1 MRLGILIADGKVVLG
16 PAPASKVEAEFKAA
30 VQSGANGA
38 SVIELWSEDR
48 GREKR
53 HKFTKG
59 AAPVSAPV
67 ADKPRKK

>member
-16 PAPASKVEAEFKAA
+16 PALASQVEAEFKAT
-30 VQSGANGA
+30 VQSGGNGIGT
-38 SVIELWSEDR
+38 IELWSEDR

-53 HKFTKG
+53 HKFQ
-59 AAPVSAPV
+59 AAAAAPV

>member
-38 SVIELWSEDR
+38 GVIELWSEDR

-53 HKFTKG
+53 HKFTQG
-59 AAPVSAPV
+59 AALVSTPV

>member
-16 PAPASKVEAEFKAA
+16 PAPASKVEVEFKAA

-53 HKFTKG
+53 HKFTQG
-59 AAPVSAPV
+59 TAPVSAPV

>member
-30 VQSGANGA
+30 VQSGGNGVA
-38 SVIELWSEDR
+38 IVELWSEDR

-53 HKFTKG
+53 HKFNQG
-59 AAPVSAPV
+59 AAPAAAPV

>member
-16 PAPASKVEAEFKAA
+16 PAPASKVESEFKAA
-30 VQSGANGA
+30 VQSGANGVG
-38 SVIELWSEDR
+38 VIELWSEDR

-53 HKFTKG
+53 HKFPQG
-59 AAPVSAPV
+59 AAPVPVSV

>member
-30 VQSGANGA
+30 VQSGANGVG
-38 SVIELWSEDR
+38 VIELWSEDR

-53 HKFTKG
+53 HKFTQG
-59 AAPVSAPV
+59 TAPVSAPV

>member
-38 SVIELWSEDR
+38 GVIELWSEDR

-53 HKFTKG
+53 HKFIQG

>member
-16 PAPASKVEAEFKAA
+16 PAPASKVEAEFKVT
-30 VQSGANGA
+30 VQEGGNGVG
-38 SVIELWSEDR
+38 VIELWSEDR

-53 HKFTKG
+53 HKFTTDSKPTP
-59 AAPVSAPV
+59 A

>member
-16 PAPASKVEAEFKAA
+16 PAPASKVEVEFKAA

-53 HKFTKG
+53 HKFTQG

>member
-16 PAPASKVEAEFKAA
+16 PAPASKVESEFKAA
-30 VQSGANGA
+30 VQSGANGVG
-38 SVIELWSEDR
+38 VIELWSEDR

-53 HKFTKG
+53 HKFTQG
-59 AAPVSAPV
+59 TAPVSAPV

>member
-16 PAPASKVEAEFKAA
+16 PALASKVEAEFKAA
-30 VQSGANGA
+30 VLSGANGA
-38 SVIELWSEDR
+38 DVIELWSEDR

-53 HKFTKG
+53 HKFQ
-59 AAPVSAPV
+59 AAAAAPV

>member
-16 PAPASKVEAEFKAA
+16 PAQASKVEAEFKAA
-30 VQSGANGA
+30 VLSGANGA
-38 SVIELWSEDR
+38 GVIELWSEDR

-53 HKFTKG
+53 HKFPG
-59 AAPVSAPV
+59 SIPAPV

>member
-1 MRLGILIADGKVVLG
+1 MRFGILIADGKVVLG
-16 PAPASKVEAEFKAA
+16 PAPASKVEVEFKAA

-53 HKFTKG
+53 HKFTQG
-59 AAPVSAPV
+59 AAPVWECSV
-67 ADKPRKK
+67 